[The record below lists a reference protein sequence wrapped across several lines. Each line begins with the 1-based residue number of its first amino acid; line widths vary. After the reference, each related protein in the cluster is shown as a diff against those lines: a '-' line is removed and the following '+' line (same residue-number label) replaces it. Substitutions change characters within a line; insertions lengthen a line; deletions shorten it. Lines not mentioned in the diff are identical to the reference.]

1 VWHNGR
7 RVLYRPDYVRGF
19 ANALREARSD
29 LHDMHF
35 KHVCELDEARAAL
48 RDLQAAVQARWE
60 AEARLAEL
68 YRERAIRTS
77 TSSRA
82 RSGIAIAVRRNINP
96 AEQRR
101 GRRRAY

>member
-48 RDLQAAVQARWE
+48 RDTAGRTLPRARDSHE
-60 AEARLAEL
+60 HEQPS
-68 YRERAIRTS
+68 AIRHCHCS
-77 TSSRA
+77 KEKHQPR
-82 RSGIAIAVRRNINP
+82 
-96 AEQRR
+96 
-101 GRRRAY
+101 